1 MQSFILISYFI
12 ILIFLGFTKRESTKS
27 STANNYL
34 LAGRK
39 LSLPG
44 FVITLVSTWYGGIV
58 GIGENT
64 YLYGLQTWTIFGL
77 PYYLFAIF
85 FAFFVAGKINK
96 LSTVS
101 LSDQLYKHYGKV
113 PGVIGAV
120 YIFILSSPAPY
131 LLSVGIIVNQ
141 VTGLNYEFSLI
152 LIAIISVSYIW
163 NGGLKAVIRTD
174 IFQFLLMFSGFALLL
189 FYSAQFSDF
198 SIKIFKT
205 IPSNFFHLT
214 GGASIQ
220 YIAAWFF
227 IALWTFVDPGFYQRC
242 AAAKSPSTAR
252 NGILLSVCFW
262 LIFDMLTLFSGFYA
276 RALLSDIDPSSAYIQ
291 LAELVL
297 PQFAIGIFFI
307 GMLSVIMSTIDSL
320 VFIGATTFGRD
331 IMWRIQNTQNSK
343 NISVDDNA
351 IPFVKKGLLVTIL
364 FSLMIAL
371 SIPSVIQI
379 WYILGSIIVPG
390 LLLPFLISFSKTKLD
405 VISMMIAPIIV
416 SILWIINKNIFGFYP
431 LGLEPFYPGIIT
443 SISICIF
450 KWLKK

>member
-1 MQSFILISYFI
+1 
-12 ILIFLGFTKRESTKS
+12 
-27 STANNYL
+27 
-34 LAGRK
+34 
-39 LSLPG
+39 
-44 FVITLVSTWYGGIV
+44 
-58 GIGENT
+58 
-64 YLYGLQTWTIFGL
+64 
-77 PYYLFAIF
+77 
-85 FAFFVAGKINK
+85 
-96 LSTVS
+96 
-101 LSDQLYKHYGKV
+101 
-113 PGVIGAV
+113 
-120 YIFILSSPAPY
+120 
-131 LLSVGIIVNQ
+131 
-141 VTGLNYEFSLI
+141 
-152 LIAIISVSYIW
+152 
-163 NGGLKAVIRTD
+163 
-174 IFQFLLMFSGFALLL
+174 
-189 FYSAQFSDF
+189 
-198 SIKIFKT
+198 
-205 IPSNFFHLT
+205 
-214 GGASIQ
+214 
-220 YIAAWFF
+220 
-227 IALWTFVDPGFYQRC
+227 
-242 AAAKSPSTAR
+242 
-252 NGILLSVCFW
+252 
-262 LIFDMLTLFSGFYA
+262 MLTLFSGFYA
-276 RALLSDIDPSSAYIQ
+276 RALLSDIDPSLAYIQ

-379 WYILGSIIVPG
+379 WYTLGSIIVPG

-431 LGLEPFYPGIIT
+431 LGLEPFYPGIMT